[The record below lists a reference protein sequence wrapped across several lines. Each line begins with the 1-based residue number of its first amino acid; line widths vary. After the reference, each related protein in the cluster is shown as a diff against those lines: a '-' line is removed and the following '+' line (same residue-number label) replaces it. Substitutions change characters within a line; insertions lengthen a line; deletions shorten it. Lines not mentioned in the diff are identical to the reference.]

1 MMPRSGTPSEATSS
15 ADSPSTPTGWA
26 VWRRHW
32 PLALLISALGL
43 TLTLLL
49 WFVLLERDRQAV
61 AEALQAY
68 VEARAQAIE
77 SVFVELEGAGAA
89 LEAYFAG
96 SALVEWHEWPAF
108 GQPLMAHRPLAMAL
122 QWAPRVSAA
131 AAVPDPPLDPLLP
144 RPLYPLPRE
153 LHERV
158 METETGQSYRILE
171 FDAQSGRFVEAGQR
185 EEYFPLAYLYG
196 GEPAAWQPGLDWW
209 SHPVARAAMERAR
222 DTARAAV
229 SGRLAEPNEASPL
242 VPAADVLL
250 LFTPIFFKN
259 EPVIPL
265 ETVEQRRERLK
276 GFVVVPFRIS
286 EMLAQ
291 TLRYVPPRGVQVS
304 LVDVSDGT
312 ADVLNAETASG
323 SPAASEAVAER
334 SRFQHVKAVELGG
347 RSWEVHGIPSAAF
360 LAERRTWTPGI
371 ALVAGILGTALLA
384 GFVVSLLSRT
394 DQVEQEVGLR
404 TQALEQSQRELRL
417 AKEQAEQATRVKS
430 EFLAN
435 MSHEIRTPMN
445 GIIGVTQLL
454 RGTELSTQQRE
465 YLELVET
472 SADALLNLI
481 NDILDFSKIEAGKLE
496 LQPSRFDLREM
507 LGDTIQALAVR
518 ASDKPLELAY
528 HIPPEVPETVY
539 ADPARL
545 RQIIINLVGNAI
557 KFTDE
562 GEVVVD
568 VEMTSMPSAP
578 QVTLHFAVRDTG
590 PGIPPDKQQLIFE
603 AFRQVDSTASRHF
616 EGTGLGLAICR
627 QLIDMMGGRFWLESE
642 LGQGS
647 TFHFT
652 ATFEGVATEPAH
664 HLEEP
669 PSLHELV
676 VLVVDDNWTSRH
688 ILEEVLLGWE
698 MQPLCVAD
706 GPTAL
711 AELERRAEQGEPVPL
726 VLLDYQMPG
735 MDGLEV
741 ARRIQQSP
749 QLRDTALLML
759 SSSGQGDAAQQAK
772 ELGITRYLIKPVKP
786 SDLLDA
792 ICEAL
797 QTTLVSPRLETPS
810 PSPVASRPL
819 QVLLAED
826 GLVNQKV
833 LTRLLEQH
841 GHQVTLATNGA
852 EALAAVQQQRFD
864 VVLMDV
870 QMPGMDGFEATERIR
885 AHEWIAGGHVPIV
898 AMTAHAMKGDRE
910 RCLEV
915 GMDDYLS
922 KPVRAELLYATLDR
936 VANSPAVKE
945 SGGGKRS
952 GS

>member
-1 MMPRSGTPSEATSS
+1 MPGSGMPKSGAGSRGPGEGKA
-15 ADSPSTPTGWA
+15 A
-26 VWRRHW
+26 WRRHG
-32 PLALLISALGL
+32 PLALLVAAVGL
-43 TLTLLL
+43 TLSLLL
-49 WFVLLERDRQAV
+49 GFVLLERDRQAV
-61 AEALQAY
+61 AEALGAY

-108 GQPLMAHRPLAMAL
+108 AQPLMAHKPLVMAL
-122 QWAPRVSAA
+122 QWAPRVSEEAA
-131 AAVPDPPLDPLLP
+131 ADPSADPLVP

-158 METETGQSYRILE
+158 MEAESQASYRILD
-171 FDAQSGRFVEAGQR
+171 FDASRGGFITADRREA
-185 EEYFPLAYLYG
+185 YFPVAYLHAR
-196 GEPAAWQPGLDWW
+196 EPAAWQPGLDWW
-209 SHPVARAAMERAR
+209 SQPVARAAMSRAR
-222 DTARAAV
+222 DTGLASV
-229 SGRLAEPNEASPL
+229 SGRLVPPQAQASPL
-242 VPAADVLL
+242 VPDDDLLL
-250 LFTPIFFKN
+250 LFTPIYFKN

-265 ETVEQRRERLK
+265 ETAEQRRERLK

-304 LVDVSDGT
+304 LIDVSDGT
-312 ADVLNAETASG
+312 EEVLNDGRPSG
-323 SPAASEAVAER
+323 SPVASEAPAEGA
-334 SRFQHVKAVELGG
+334 RFQHVTTVALGG
-347 RSWEVHGIPSAAF
+347 RSWEVHGIPSSAF

-371 ALVAGILGTALLA
+371 ALVAGLLVT
-384 GFVVSLLSRT
+384 GLMTGLVLLLLSRT
-394 DQVEQEVGLR
+394 DHVEREVRLR
-404 TQALEQSQRELRL
+404 TEALEASRRELRD
-417 AKEQAEQATRVKS
+417 AKEQAEQATQVKS

-445 GIIGVTQLL
+445 GIIGVTELL
-454 RGTELSTQQRE
+454 RGTDLSPQQRE

-472 SADALLNLI
+472 SADSLLNLI

-496 LQPSRFDLREM
+496 LQPSRFDLRAM
-507 LGDTIQALAVR
+507 LGDTLQALTVR
-518 ASDKPLELAY
+518 AADKPLELAY

-539 ADPARL
+539 GDSARL

-557 KFTDE
+557 KFTEE
-562 GEVVVD
+562 GEVLVD
-568 VEMTSMPSAP
+568 VEVTSLPSAP
-578 QVTLHFAVRDTG
+578 QLTLHFSVRDTG
-590 PGIPPDKQQLIFE
+590 PGIPPDKQELIFE
-603 AFRQVDSTASRHF
+603 AFRQVDSTASRHH

-627 QLIDMMGGRFWLESE
+627 QLIDMMGGRLWLESE
-642 LGQGS
+642 PGQGS

-652 ATFEGVATEPAH
+652 VTFERVDTEPAH

-669 PSLHELV
+669 PSLHERA
-676 VLVVDDNWTSRH
+676 VLVVDDNPTSRL
-688 ILEEVLLGWE
+688 ILEELLNGWE

-706 GPTAL
+706 GATAL
-711 AELERRAEQGEPVPL
+711 AELEGRAAQGEPVPL

-735 MDGLEV
+735 MDGLEL
-741 ARRIQQSP
+741 ARRIQRSP
-749 QLRDTALLML
+749 RLGDPALLML
-759 SSSGQGDAAQQAK
+759 SSSGQGEAAQQAR
-772 ELGITRYLIKPVKP
+772 EAGITRYLIKPVKP

-797 QTTLVSPRLETPS
+797 QTAPISPHQEPLS
-810 PSPVASRPL
+810 PPAASRPL

-841 GHQVTLATNGA
+841 GHRVTLATNGA
-852 EALAAVQQQRFD
+852 EALSAVQQQRFD

-885 AHEWIAGGHVPIV
+885 AQEWTAGGHVPIV
-898 AMTAHAMKGDRE
+898 AMTAFAMKGDRE

-936 VANSPAVKE
+936 VANPPAAKAPGDGE
-945 SGGGKRS
+945 RADS
-952 GS
+952 